1 MKNVFFT
8 IILALV
14 GGALY
19 AQSAQP
25 RQTIAEA
32 SAVSSVEYW
41 VDDAVNSR
49 MMQPMSGNTVSFAV
63 DTKSLREGFH
73 TLYYLLKDDAGVQ
86 SAVRTWHFF
95 VCEKHASATT
105 KIVAIEYWIDSDLDH
120 KTQQSIAENQTEL
133 SLRLVTALEDG
144 MHTLYY
150 RLLDSDGNYSAVYSH
165 LFEAHNVTPVPV
177 IISEDK
183 HSSKVID
190 NHHVFI
196 ITKEGRIFDASGMQ
210 VK

>member
-25 RQTIAEA
+25 RQTTAEA

-41 VDDAVNSR
+41 VDDAIDSR
-49 MMQPMSGNTVSFAV
+49 TVQPMSGSTVSFAV

-73 TLYYLLKDDAGVQ
+73 TLYYRLKDDAGVH

-95 VCEKHASATT
+95 VCEKHTFATT
-105 KIVAIEYWIDSDLDH
+105 RIVAIEYWIDVDIDH
-120 KTQQSIAENQTEL
+120 RMQQSISENQTEIAL
-133 SLRLVTALEDG
+133 TLPFLEDG

-165 LFEAHNVTPVPV
+165 LFEANNVTPVPV
-177 IISEDK
+177 IFSEEK
-183 HSSKVID
+183 QSSKIVD
-190 NHHVFI
+190 HHHVFI
-196 ITKEGRIFDASGMQ
+196 LTSDGRIYDASGMQ